1 MEKKEDKTLT
11 VKQFSEEYDIGI
23 NKAYEMAN
31 AKGFPCIRVGKK
43 ILIIRSKL
51 DNWLEDNI
59 GKQF

>member
-1 MEKKEDKTLT
+1 MDNNDKTLT
-11 VKQFSEEYDIGI
+11 VKQFSQEFSIGM

-31 AKGFPCIRVGKK
+31 SKGFPCIRIGKK

-51 DNWLEDNI
+51 ESWLEDNI